1 MEKISF
7 GCDTMD
13 NRYYNQVIGEMKPFL
28 DEQGLTLRDD
38 GAFHGNEKA
47 YRVVYDEPR
56 QMYLLQAADLSDGTV
71 GEFSELSAWL
81 FDDSQTEKDAAAV
94 GIDFTQTLREQLGV
108 RKKRAAGAAVDLPT
122 AEKGSAMTISGFTKK
137 VLDVYPQFK
146 DDYKAHVAV
155 YGNFLYLNFFAK
167 TLVPQIGSI
176 LHENNKKTVK
186 KMVEL
191 LNGAYRQGDR
201 ETANTVVAVLTAAT
215 FEDETAKTV
224 LVEALADCPLLKAA
238 FEAFLSQ
245 FAKNK
250 KLRAAFSK

>member
-1 MEKISF
+1 
-7 GCDTMD
+7 MD

-38 GAFHGNEKA
+38 GAFHGSEKA

-56 QMYLLQAADLSDGTV
+56 QMYLLQAADITEGAV

-108 RKKRAAGAAVDLPT
+108 RKKRVAGAAVDLPT
-122 AEKGSAMTISGFTKK
+122 AEKSGAVTMSGFAKK

-167 TLVPQIGSI
+167 TLAPQITSI

-191 LNGAYRQGDR
+191 LNGAYRMGDR

-215 FEDETAKTV
+215 FEDEAAKTA
-224 LVEALADCPLLKAA
+224 LLEALADCPLLKAA
-238 FEAFLSQ
+238 FEAFIPQ